1 MYSVNR
7 SHSLIGNALDPE
19 HDRDTAVRALLE
31 LVERTLPIAQIV
43 YDYSTDLEA
52 QVDPDSR
59 DVGSDLIESARAT
72 FLTLV
77 ASGTDPMV
85 AKQGNPRT

>member
-1 MYSVNR
+1 MTAIRPS
-7 SHSLIGNALDPE
+7 E
-19 HDRDTAVRALLE
+19 HWLE
-31 LVERTLPIAQIV
+31 LWRAHSSDRRRSVD
-43 YDYSTDLEA
+43 DYSTDLEA

-85 AKQGNPRT
+85 AKQVILELEPFYNHPDIVEALDE